1 VGVAGGVPEV
11 SKDDVIADVS
21 GLQLSNSTFSASP
34 PGALSRAEECV
45 MPQKGVI
52 EPRRGQERSATLPTA
67 DSLPFTLTQFDGSTI
82 VSYSTSKQ
90 GASYGLGRQVGS
102 TVTAYS
108 GGPYNPV
115 DTDGATELAARLKF
129 GFSGEYLHFCTT
141 TGPKVLETASGTPR
155 TSGLLQIQD
164 PRAVMASASLL
175 SAADGA
181 GLEYGYSRAYR
192 TVLRKPTDNGTSL
205 LSPPSGR
212 AVVTNRIVAPIGSMV
227 RLANVVTVT
236 LPGTTDPGLNPGDT
250 FDIDPGEA
258 SFPIA
263 TETVA
268 TQTAN
273 VITYADI
280 AANATSTVEH
290 NLNTGPR
297 PVGLTIWLSEDTV
310 AGTMVRIYRSRDTST
325 EDPDDEMFLVA
336 ELAPT
341 GTNITNGFMMYL
353 DITPQSVTDDPLYT
367 NPLTG
372 GGARSANYRA
382 PVYRDVAQ
390 FGDQTFYA
398 NTTGNQLLRVQML
411 GVGSPD
417 GIQDGDTF
425 GIGALT
431 LTFRNIPAGVTDVQI
446 VSNGLPAFNIQSTAQ
461 NLVDSANA
469 NLRAAGTPIRAYYES
484 PQDSAPGKILIT
496 ATSVSQAAFIVA
508 ASRAASWVP
517 AMNAVTTAAREPNQ
531 LVYSKPSEPES
542 VPPLNY
548 LTIGSKN
555 YPIARIIALKQ
566 ALLVFKEGDGVW
578 TVTGSAPF
586 SVLQISTANILA
598 YDTACS
604 FADAAWV
611 YSDEGILRISDAG
624 GSAVVSRPIETELN
638 EQYRRLPTE
647 TAAYSFAVPYEQQRQ
662 ILFFVPFS
670 FTVDDGPDRPIMR
683 AWCYNSATQAW
694 TGPLY
699 SDAFSG
705 CVIIDGENTQDGK
718 HYELTL
724 GVYDGPWV
732 TSRITSERA
741 VTSLDSETTL
751 YADESFAV
759 TISEVN
765 VNGDP
770 LFVRLSS
777 MTDIEA
783 GDGLAQAVSFSGVQR
798 FSNIRSIREDVGAGV
813 VELYEEQPFIA
824 TAAFALKH
832 YDATVQFQPHGSP
845 SLRKTLTRLAWL
857 FKPSWFSSLAC
868 QTLVATDQIQADKE
882 ILTQGLGFGMMPFG
896 ATPFGDPSPLVV
908 DVNPNDAKW
917 TNASQFFVGMSLPVC
932 LSRFKLQGVVMRTET
947 ADGPN
952 ARGR

>member
-1 VGVAGGVPEV
+1 VA
-11 SKDDVIADVS
+11 KDDVIADVA

-34 PGALSRAEECV
+34 PGSLIRAEECV

-52 EPRRGQERSATLPTA
+52 EPRRGQQRSATFPAAT
-67 DSLPFTLTQFDGSTI
+67 DLPFALTQFNGSVIT
-82 VSYSTSKQ
+82 SYSSTKS
-90 GASYGLGRQVGS
+90 GTSYGLGRQVGS
-102 TVTAYS
+102 SVTAYT

-115 DTDGATELAARLKF
+115 DTDGSTELASRLKF

-141 TGPKVLETASGTPR
+141 TGPKVLETAAGTPR
-155 TSGLLQIQD
+155 TSGLLQMQD
-164 PRAVMASASLL
+164 PRAVMASASTLP
-175 SAADGA
+175 ATDGA

-192 TVLRKPTDNGTSL
+192 TVLRKPTNNGTSL

-212 AVVTNRIVAPIGSMV
+212 AVVQNRILAPIGSMV

-236 LPGTTDPGLNPGDT
+236 LPGVTDPGLNPGDT
-250 FDIDPGEA
+250 FTIDPGEA
-258 SFPIA
+258 NFPAA

-268 TQTAN
+268 TQVNN
-273 VITYADI
+273 VITYADV
-280 AANATSTVEH
+280 AANATNTVAQD
-290 NLNTGPR
+290 LDTGPR
-297 PVGLTIWLSEDTV
+297 PVGLVIWLSADAT
-310 AGTMVRIYRSRDTST
+310 TSTKVRIYRSRDTET
-325 EDPDDEMFLVA
+325 TDPSDEMFLVA
-336 ELAPT
+336 ELSLT
-341 GTNITNGFMMYL
+341 GTNITNGFITYL

-390 FGDQTFYA
+390 FGAQTFYA
-398 NTTGNQLLRVQML
+398 NTTGLQLLRVQML

-425 GIGALT
+425 AIGALT
-431 LTFRNIPAGVTDVQI
+431 LTFRDAPALVTEVQI

-461 NLVDSANA
+461 NLIDSANA
-469 NLRAAGTPIRAYYES
+469 NLRTAGTPIRLYYES
-484 PQDSAPGKILIT
+484 PQNSAPGKILIE
-496 ATSVSQAAFIVA
+496 ATSVSQASFTIG

-517 AMNAVTTAAREPNQ
+517 AMNAVSAAAREPNQ
-531 LVYSKPSEPES
+531 LVYSKLGEPEA
-542 VPPLNY
+542 VPPLNVAPV
-548 LTIGSKN
+548 GSKN
-555 YPIARIIALKQ
+555 YPIARIIALQQ
-566 ALLVFKEGDGVW
+566 ALLVFKEGDGIW

-586 SVLQISTANILA
+586 NVQQISTANILA
-598 YDTACS
+598 RDTACS

-624 GSAVVSRPIETELN
+624 GATVVSRPIETELN
-638 EQYRRLPTE
+638 EQQRRLPTE
-647 TAAYSFAVPYEQQRQ
+647 TAAYSFAVPYEQERR

-670 FTVDDGPDRPIMR
+670 FAVDDGPDRPILR

-699 SDAFSG
+699 SDVFSG
-705 CVIIDGENTQDGK
+705 HVVVTGEEHADGK

-724 GVYDGPWV
+724 GSYDEPWA
-732 TSRITSERA
+732 TSRITYERSVA
-741 VTSLDSETTL
+741 VFDSETTL

-759 TISEVN
+759 TISEVD
-765 VNGDP
+765 VNGNS
-770 LFVRLSS
+770 LLVRLAD
-777 MTDIEA
+777 MTDVEA
-783 GDGLAQAVSFSGVQR
+783 GDGLAQGVSAAGTQR
-798 FSNIRSIREDVGAGV
+798 FSTIKAIRDDIDVDV
-813 VELYEEQPFIA
+813 VELHEEQPFVA
-824 TAAFALKH
+824 TSAFILKH
-832 YDATVQFQPHGSP
+832 YDVTVQFQPQGSP
-845 SLRKTLTRLAWL
+845 SARKTLTRLAWL

-868 QTLVATDQIQADKE
+868 QTLVATDQIQADRE

-896 ATPFGDPSPLVV
+896 ATPFGDPSPMVV

-917 TNASQFFVGMSLPVC
+917 TNAGQFFVGLTLPVC
-932 LSRFKLQGVVMRTET
+932 LSRFKLQGVVMRIDT